1 MPPEYL
7 SRKHAVKKV
16 ELMLYKPLF
25 SSCKKD
31 LLKSY
36 TVVWKQ
42 SISATKVGV
51 AHAHQSFIKTL
62 SFKFIADKW
71 GLIVQ

>member
-1 MPPEYL
+1 
-7 SRKHAVKKV
+7 
-16 ELMLYKPLF
+16 MLYKPLF
-25 SSCKKD
+25 VVHVVKG

-36 TVVWKQ
+36 AVVQKRST
-42 SISATKVGV
+42 SITKVGV

-62 SFKFIADKW
+62 GLSFIADKL